1 MIPDIISTKG
11 LSKRYG
17 SQFVLNDVSL
27 NVKNEDIYGFL
38 GQNGAGKT
46 TTIKLLSG
54 LLIPT
59 NGEIIID
66 GMDMNNE
73 SRKIKKIIG
82 LVPQDSSFYDNRDA
96 LSHMIYYGRLK
107 GLTKKDASEQSNA
120 LLNKIGLKQAK
131 DKTVGHFSH
140 GMKKRLGIAQALL
153 NNPRVLILDEPTNGL
168 DPVGIRQIRELLR
181 ELNNDGITIF
191 ISSHN
196 LLEIQ
201 EICNRVG
208 IIDRGDMILEDSID
222 QIRHLESNGVIT
234 VGVYNLTPE
243 IINLVGSLEFVVKTE
258 LKSKDIL
265 DVFVNYEEDAKPE
278 INKLIVENGGRVF
291 KLIENSLSLEDA
303 FFNATKIR
311 D

>member
-27 NVKNEDIYGFL
+27 NVKKEDIYGFL

-59 NGEIIID
+59 KGNIIID

-82 LVPQDSSFYDNRDA
+82 LVPQDSSFYDSRDT

-107 GLTKKDASEQSNA
+107 GLTKKDASGQSNA
-120 LLNKIGLKQAK
+120 LLDKVGLEQAK

-153 NNPRVLILDEPTNGL
+153 NNPKVLILDEPANGL

-181 ELNNDGITIF
+181 ELNNNGITIF

-208 IIDRGDMILEDSID
+208 IIDRGEMILEDSID
-222 QIRHLESNGVIT
+222 KIRHLESNGVIT

-243 IINLVGSLEFVVKTE
+243 IINLIESLEFVVKTE
-258 LKSKDIL
+258 LKSENIL
-265 DVFVNYEEDAKPE
+265 DIFVNYEEDAKPE

-303 FFNATKIR
+303 FFNATKI
-311 D
+311 

>member
-1 MIPDIISTKG
+1 
-11 LSKRYG
+11 
-17 SQFVLNDVSL
+17 LNDVSL
-27 NVKNEDIYGFL
+27 NVKKEDIYGFL

-59 NGEIIID
+59 KGNIIID

-82 LVPQDSSFYDNRDA
+82 LVPQDSSFYANRCA

-120 LLNKIGLKQAK
+120 LLDKVGLEQAK

-153 NNPRVLILDEPTNGL
+153 NNPKVLILDEPANGL

-181 ELNNDGITIF
+181 ELNNNGITIF

-208 IIDRGDMILEDSID
+208 IIDRGEMILEDSID
-222 QIRHLESNGVIT
+222 KIRHLESNGVIT

-243 IINLVGSLEFVVKTE
+243 IINLVESLEFVVKTE
-258 LKSKDIL
+258 LKSEHIL
-265 DVFVNYEEDAKPE
+265 DIFVNSEEDAKPE

-311 D
+311 G

>member
-1 MIPDIISTKG
+1 
-11 LSKRYG
+11 
-17 SQFVLNDVSL
+17 LNDVSL

-54 LLIPT
+54 LLVPT
-59 NGEIIID
+59 KGNITID
-66 GMDMNNE
+66 GMDMTNE

-82 LVPQDSSFYDNRDA
+82 LVPQDSSFYDNRGA

-120 LLNKIGLKQAK
+120 LLDKIGLKHAK
-131 DKTVGHFSH
+131 DKTVGQFSH

-181 ELNNDGITIF
+181 ELNNNGITIF

-208 IIDRGDMILEDSID
+208 IIDQGEMILEDSID
-222 QIRHLESNGVIT
+222 KIRHLESNGVIT

-243 IINLVGSLEFVVKTE
+243 IINLIESLEFVVKTE
-258 LKSKDIL
+258 LKSENIL
-265 DVFVNYEEDAKPE
+265 DIFVNYDDDAKPE
-278 INKLIVENGGRVF
+278 INKLIVESDGRVF

>member
-1 MIPDIISTKG
+1 MIPNIISTKG
-11 LSKRYG
+11 LYKRYG
-17 SQFVLNDVSL
+17 SQLVLNDVSL
-27 NVKNEDIYGFL
+27 NVQKEDIYGFL

-54 LLIPT
+54 LLVPT
-59 NGEIIID
+59 KGNITID
-66 GMDMNNE
+66 GMGMNND

-82 LVPQDSSFYDNRDA
+82 LVPQDSSFYDNRGA

-107 GLTKKDASEQSNA
+107 GLTKKDAVEQSNI
-120 LLNKIGLKQAK
+120 LLDKVGLKQAK

-181 ELNNDGITIF
+181 ELNNNGITIF

-208 IIDRGDMILEDSID
+208 IIDRGEMILEDSID
-222 QIRHLESNGVIT
+222 KIRHLESNGVIT

-243 IINLVGSLEFVVKTE
+243 IINLIESLEFVVKTE
-258 LKSKDIL
+258 LKSENVLDI
-265 DVFVNYEEDAKPE
+265 FVNYDDDAKPE
-278 INKLIVENGGRVF
+278 INKLIVESDGRVF